1 MMRDQRGC
9 DASHGLRLQTPPLTP
24 SSPVAASSFAPEW
37 SCPVSSL
44 RQSLPLLTALVL
56 LLGGCASAPL
66 VENAPPLPL
75 QSVMGTWHVI
85 AHVPYF
91 TERGHVWA
99 HDDYALQAD
108 GKISVHYTYRTGFHA
123 PVRSLDA
130 VATVV
135 PGTGNREWKLHFY
148 HVVPAKQDILELAPD
163 GGWML
168 LSTPKRDLAWIFARS
183 ERMDGKTYQTLLD
196 KLHGYGVN
204 SDKVWRIA
212 QSPVQVGQLGFE
224 RPNDE

>member
-1 MMRDQRGC
+1 ME
-9 DASHGLRLQTPPLTP
+9 L
-24 SSPVAASSFAPEW
+24 
-37 SCPVSSL
+37 PVSSL
-44 RQSLPLLTALVL
+44 RKSLPLLTALVL
-56 LLGGCASAPL
+56 LLGGCASAPP
-66 VENAPPLPL
+66 VANAPPLAL

-99 HDDYALQAD
+99 HDDYMLRPD
-108 GKISVHYTYRTGFHA
+108 GKIGVHYTYRTGFHA

-148 HVVPAKQDILELAPD
+148 HLVPAKQDILELAPD

-168 LSTPKRDLAWIFARS
+168 LSTPKRDLAWIFARKQAMS
-183 ERMDGKTYQTLLD
+183 DATYQGLLD
-196 KLHGYGVN
+196 KLQGFGVN
-204 SDKVWRIA
+204 PDKVWRVP
-212 QSPVQVGQLGFE
+212 QTPQQVGGLGFE

>member
-1 MMRDQRGC
+1 ME
-9 DASHGLRLQTPPLTP
+9 L
-24 SSPVAASSFAPEW
+24 
-37 SCPVSSL
+37 PVSSL
-44 RQSLPLLTALVL
+44 RKSLLLSPALVL
-56 LLGGCASAPL
+56 LLGACASAPP
-66 VENAPPLPL
+66 VVDAPPLSLP
-75 QSVMGTWHVI
+75 SVMGTWHVI

-99 HDDYALQAD
+99 HDDYALQPD

-168 LSTPKRDLAWIFARS
+168 LSTPKRDLAWIFSRKQAMS
-183 ERMDGKTYQTLLD
+183 DATYQGLLD
-196 KLHGYGVN
+196 KLRGYGVN
-204 SDKVWRIA
+204 PDKVWRVP
-212 QSPVQVGQLGFE
+212 QTPEQVGGLGFE